1 MEHSSDDAFPFG
13 ADTTNAPD
21 ISPTESEERRA
32 AAAAKK
38 SHKDVEKRLGISP
51 CTQRIFSAIAF
62 RGD

>member
-13 ADTTNAPD
+13 AATTNAPD
-21 ISPTESEERRA
+21 ISPAESDERRA

-38 SHKDVEKRLGISP
+38 SHKDVEKRLGICP
-51 CTQRIFSAIAF
+51 VHRGFFAIAF